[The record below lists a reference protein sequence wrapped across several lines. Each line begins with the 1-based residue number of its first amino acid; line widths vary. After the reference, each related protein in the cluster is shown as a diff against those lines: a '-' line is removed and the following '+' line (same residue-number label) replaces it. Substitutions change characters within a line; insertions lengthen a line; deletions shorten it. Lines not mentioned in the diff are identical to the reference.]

1 MELWQCR
8 RCGTWIAV
16 DPTIVDLLL
25 MRTLLCHDC
34 FAIETREA
42 LQELRELN
50 KKPLKVFREVQNA
63 NSGKI
68 QDRRH
73 GTIDKGNAGN
83 D

>member
-50 KKPLKVFREVQNA
+50 KKPLKVFREVQDAKN
-63 NSGKI
+63 NKI
-68 QDRRH
+68 QYKEHTRISRQ
-73 GTIDKGNAGN
+73 NA
-83 D
+83 DDD

>member
-8 RCGTWIAV
+8 RCGAWIAV
-16 DPTIVDLLL
+16 DPTIIDLLL
-25 MRTLLCHDC
+25 MRTLLCHEC

-50 KKPLKVFREVQNA
+50 KKSLKVFREVQDAKNNEIQYKEHARISRRNA
-63 NSGKI
+63 
-68 QDRRH
+68 D
-73 GTIDKGNAGN
+73 D

>member
-8 RCGTWIAV
+8 KCGTWIAV
-16 DPTIVDLLL
+16 DPTITDLLM
-25 MRTLLCHDC
+25 MRTLLCHEC
-34 FAIETREA
+34 LQVETREA
-42 LQELRELN
+42 LRELRELN
-50 KKPLKVFREVQNA
+50 KKSLKVFREVQDA

-73 GTIDKGNAGN
+73 GTIGKRNAGN